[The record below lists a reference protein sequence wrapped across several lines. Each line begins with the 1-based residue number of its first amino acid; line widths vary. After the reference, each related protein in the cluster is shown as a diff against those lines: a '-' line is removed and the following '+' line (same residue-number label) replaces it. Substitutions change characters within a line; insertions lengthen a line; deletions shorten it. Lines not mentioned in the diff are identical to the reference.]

1 MDQTRH
7 SIFLHLP
14 HPHGE
19 LCHRL
24 WIAPSWRFCRPRP
37 RMHAA
42 AGHATARTDG
52 SPKSPT
58 DSSTSHNTIR
68 VVRIVCNTYHTSSI
82 PDFEPKGTL
91 LGPGTSLGMCPIMWN
106 LIQRLLSSRPLARP
120 APTADD
126 YASEAVDPFAI
137 SLKLTNVTHTFTRC
151 VPHHL
156 LIQDI

>member
-91 LGPGTSLGMCPIMWN
+91 LGPGTSLGMCPIMWTPSRDCS
-106 LIQRLLSSRPLARP
+106 LQDHSPGPRRLLMTMQARP
-120 APTADD
+120 STH
-126 YASEAVDPFAI
+126 SPFL
-137 SLKLTNVTHTFTRC
+137 SN
-151 VPHHL
+151 
-156 LIQDI
+156 